1 MTNKQELNSPAIT
14 RLFSNGRVRPR
25 VATEEVLEAIHQKP
39 IPTVWAYGQ
48 GRPILDRLP
57 AVEEQYQKGYEGDQ
71 NYVYLDP
78 QLGKYEGP
86 GSLQPKKS
94 QENPSVITLESGI
107 VTWKMGQLEVPAS
120 SFDVSDYLR
129 YGLADGTF
137 KIGHI
142 LSFEIPEIESPIPGH
157 ALVNVSRSS
166 LSEAFLIPAAN
177 RETEDHEDYKAIS
190 TSEVNGSWWPS
201 LDLDT
206 KEYCDGTWIALDFG
220 APVTASRFEL
230 IADKQYSPTSEV
242 AAFYSDDGAVW
253 TLADQTFP
261 VGEFWNLDV
270 SASADTPHR
279 YWRFWFWDGS
289 ASLSNIAYTGTAYYP
304 DQRLTRPIQQS
315 TLRVENLY
323 DESPENFIL
332 IAQFKV
338 RQREIVSV
346 ADYRTFTSRKYEPVS
361 DWLTSFQ
368 DIGLRGLFSVVESY
382 SSQYMNPVSADYHLY
397 REMGD
402 TVWFGE
408 GQITVGGSANIYDP
422 AEIVDAEHN
431 LGPEQIICL
440 MAPTEDADHSTKV
453 YTDTLFSEISIDNGI
468 YF

>member
-1 MTNKQELNSPAIT
+1 
-14 RLFSNGRVRPR
+14 
-25 VATEEVLEAIHQKP
+25 
-39 IPTVWAYGQ
+39 
-48 GRPILDRLP
+48 
-57 AVEEQYQKGYEGDQ
+57 
-71 NYVYLDP
+71 
-78 QLGKYEGP
+78 
-86 GSLQPKKS
+86 
-94 QENPSVITLESGI
+94 
-107 VTWKMGQLEVPAS
+107 
-120 SFDVSDYLR
+120 
-129 YGLADGTF
+129 
-137 KIGHI
+137 
-142 LSFEIPEIESPIPGH
+142 
-157 ALVNVSRSS
+157 
-166 LSEAFLIPAAN
+166 
-177 RETEDHEDYKAIS
+177 
-190 TSEVNGSWWPS
+190 
-201 LDLDT
+201 
-206 KEYCDGTWIALDFG
+206 
-220 APVTASRFEL
+220 
-230 IADKQYSPTSEV
+230 
-242 AAFYSDDGAVW
+242 
-253 TLADQTFP
+253 
-261 VGEFWNLDV
+261 
-270 SASADTPHR
+270 
-279 YWRFWFWDGS
+279 
-289 ASLSNIAYTGTAYYP
+289 AYTGTAYYP

-315 TLRVENLY
+315 TLHVENLY
-323 DESPENFIL
+323 DESPENFVL

-408 GQITVGGSANIYDP
+408 GQITVGGSANTYDP